1 MLTRNRRL
9 MAVVPIVLLAVA
21 AAAVVVTSRG
31 ADRWR
36 LSADFAD
43 TTGVYVGN
51 EVQYL
56 GVPVGTITSITP
68 HGPVMRVH
76 MVVDDDV
83 KLPGDASAEIL
94 QSALLTDRFV
104 ALGPVYRGGVTL
116 PPDSVIGVER
126 TRSPISFDDL
136 GTAIDDLVVALD
148 RQGPDGRDIGDVIA
162 VTADNLEGNGD
173 RLRTLIS
180 SSRDALA
187 SINRKEP
194 DLQAVVSNL
203 DVLART
209 LGENDAT
216 VRRFTK
222 NLRDT
227 SETVAGQTE
236 SLDKT
241 LRSLVDLTD
250 EVSTFVE
257 RNRGA
262 LKTDLRDVAAITE
275 TIRQQQTELAH
286 TFDYLPTG
294 AENIARAHDPD
305 SGSIRVV
312 LALRDMAIFN
322 GLVRQEFCALLA
334 EPVCPYFAN
343 AEGTGLF
350 DVILDGIESQLP
362 GRFP

>member
-1 MLTRNRRL
+1 MLSRNRRL
-9 MAVVPIVLLAVA
+9 IALLPILLLAVA
-21 AAAVVVTSRG
+21 AAVVVVTSRG
-31 ADRWR
+31 SDQWR
-36 LSADFAD
+36 VSADFSD

-56 GVPVGTITSITP
+56 GVPVGTITHITP
-68 HGPVMRVH
+68 RGPVMRVH
-76 MVVDDDV
+76 MRIDDDI
-83 KLPGDASAEIL
+83 KLPADASAEIL

-104 ALGPVYRGGVTL
+104 VLGPVYRGGATL
-116 PPDSVIGVER
+116 PTGSVIGVDR

-187 SINRKEP
+187 AINRKEP
-194 DLQAVVSNL
+194 DLQEVASNL

-209 LGENDAT
+209 LGDNDAT

-222 NLRDT
+222 NLRET

-262 LKTDLRDVAAITE
+262 LTANLRDVAAITE
-275 TIRQQQTELAH
+275 TIRDQQTALAH
-286 TFDYLPTG
+286 AFDYLPTG
-294 AENIARAHDPD
+294 AENISRAYDPE
-305 SGSIRVV
+305 SRSIRVV
-312 LALRDMAIFN
+312 LAVRDMAIFN

-334 EPVCPYFAN
+334 EPVCPYFSN
-343 AEGTGLF
+343 PDGTGLF
-350 DVILDGIESQLP
+350 DVILDGLEGQFP